1 MMVTATLCRS
11 FHRLN
16 IAATSV
22 LIPKSNYSTLN
33 HQTINGNK
41 FVAISLLES
50 SKSPSALGL
59 QCEPNLRLSALPTS
73 TIDLNVPI
81 GGFIQKIIDSPSINN
96 NNINNNNEIIDPLK
110 IIIQIEDKV
119 APKLFELPAVNEN
132 LKIEKQA
139 ARLIVIRRRK
149 MRRHKL
155 RKLRKRMKF
164 VFRKRKHKR
173 VLRKEKRFHAELLAQ
188 IDEANKFDAKEYVA
202 SRLKILDNVRI
213 PSKWKGTI
221 LPEEMIRQFMKEEEE
236 KRNKI
241 LNRPRLKLD

>member
-1 MMVTATLCRS
+1 MVTATLCRS

-16 IAATSV
+16 ITATSV
-22 LIPKSNYSTLN
+22 LIPKPNYSTLN

-59 QCEPNLRLSALPTS
+59 KCEPNLRLSALPTS

-81 GGFIQKIIDSPSINN
+81 GGLIQKIIDSPSINN
-96 NNINNNNEIIDPLK
+96 NINNNNNEIIDPLK
-110 IIIQIEDKV
+110 IRIQIEDKV

-139 ARLIVIRRRK
+139 ARLVVIRRRK

-164 VFRKRKHKR
+164 VFRKQKHRR
-173 VLRKEKRFHAELLAQ
+173 VLRKEKAFHAELLAK

-202 SRLKILDNVRI
+202 SRLKILDHVRI
-213 PSKWKGTI
+213 PTRWKGEI
-221 LPEEMIRQFMKEEEE
+221 LPEDMIRQFMKEEEE
-236 KRNKI
+236 RRLKV